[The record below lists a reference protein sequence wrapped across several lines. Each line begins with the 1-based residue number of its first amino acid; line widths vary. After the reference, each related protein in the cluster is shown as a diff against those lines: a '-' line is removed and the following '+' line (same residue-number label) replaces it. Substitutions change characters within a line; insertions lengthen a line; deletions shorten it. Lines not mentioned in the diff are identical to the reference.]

1 MQARRFVVFAG
12 GCHARRLLRRKAL
25 VLLFACVAR
34 VFALGTEEFGN
45 EPLSPANYEAWPGI
59 AEVVNDKS
67 RVYQSWVNGNENMYY
82 AGGVDELNRV
92 LKLFAA
98 AKIPLREVVFRPDA
112 GVTHSFDQTKPPIK
126 FNWRLHVVGGIAASL
141 TGSDKGE
148 LVWPKH
154 PRLTIHTDGLDLTKL
169 DIPDG
174 LALVSIDEL
183 SARTR
188 EAIDST
194 NQNVR
199 GWMAGVLVGLDSFD
213 PANLATLEK
222 QLTDKSDWVR
232 LNAAGS
238 ISQFGSQAKS
248 AVPAL
253 KECLE
258 RPDENLKTAA
268 RKAIETIESAP
279 NRSEQA
285 QAHAEGL
292 KAIKEFLEARKRKP

>member
-1 MQARRFVVFAG
+1 MHVAFRAVS
-12 GCHARRLLRRKAL
+12 AL
-25 VLLFACVAR
+25 VLLFAFAAR

-59 AEVVNDKS
+59 ADVVNDKS
-67 RVYQSWVNGNENMYY
+67 RIYQSWVNGNENMYY
-82 AGGVDELNRV
+82 AGGADELNRV

-98 AKIPLREVVFRPDA
+98 TKIPVREVVFRPDP

-126 FNWRLHVVGGIAASL
+126 FNWHLHVVGGIAASL

-154 PRLTIHTDGLDLTKL
+154 PRLTIHASGLDLARL
-169 DIPDG
+169 DVPAG
-174 LALVSIDEL
+174 LALVSVDEL

-188 EAIDST
+188 GAIDST

-199 GWMAGVLVGLDSFD
+199 GWLAGVLARLDNFD
-213 PANLATLEK
+213 AANLATLEK
-222 QLTDKSDWVR
+222 QLADKEDWVR

-238 ISQFGSQAKS
+238 VSLFGSQAKT
-248 AVPAL
+248 AIPAL
-253 KECLE
+253 KDCLE
-258 RPDENLKTAA
+258 RPDENLKSAA

-279 NRSEQA
+279 DRTKEA
-285 QAHAEGL
+285 EAHAEGL
-292 KAIKEFLEARKRKP
+292 KAIKEFLEARKRKL

>member
-1 MQARRFVVFAG
+1 MQARFRAAAAIGLFFAFA
-12 GCHARRLLRRKAL
+12 ARAL
-25 VLLFACVAR
+25 AA
-34 VFALGTEEFGN
+34 GTEQFGN

-82 AGGVDELNRV
+82 AGSADELNRV

-98 AKIPLREVVFRPDA
+98 AKIPLREVVFRPDPGA
-112 GVTHSFDQTKPPIK
+112 TRSFHDMEPKIK
-126 FNWRLHVVGGIAASL
+126 FNWHLQVVGGIAASL
-141 TGSDKGE
+141 TGTDKGE

-154 PRLTIHTDGLDLTKL
+154 PRLTIHTPGLELSKL
-169 DIPDG
+169 DIPEG
-174 LALVSIDEL
+174 TTLISVDEL

-199 GWMAGVLVGLDSFD
+199 GWMAGVLAGLDSFD

-222 QLTDKSDWVR
+222 QLADKSDWVR
-232 LNAAGS
+232 LNAAAS
-238 ISQFGSQAKS
+238 IGLFGSQAKS

-253 KECLE
+253 KDCLD
-258 RPDENLKTAA
+258 RPDENLKSAA
-268 RKAIETIESAP
+268 KKSIETIESAP
-279 NRSEQA
+279 DRSAEA

-292 KAIKEFLEARKRKP
+292 KAIKEFIAKHRPRP